1 MWEKEGGEK
10 FVVNCEGASNGLIN
24 RMAVAVVLVE
34 LMQSLQL
41 SFSTDA
47 KYSFI

>member
-1 MWEKEGGEK
+1 MWEKEGDEK
-10 FVVNCEGASNGLIN
+10 FVVNCEGALNGLIN